1 MKMKKKLFIIGIG
14 GLTGHKIAQL
24 AKNNYELFGSY
35 NNRNPKFEFVDQYHL
50 DLKDFNKFEETINK
64 INPDFIIN
72 TSGINN
78 VDYCEDNK
86 ELAFKINT
94 NLVEQL
100 TNFCKVKNIKLI
112 QLSTDSVFDGNKIE
126 SYTEEDIPNP
136 INVYGETKYQA
147 EKIVLTNPKNLVIR
161 ASVLYGW
168 LPKKLTLTPSSSMK
182 SINFSQWLISK
193 LENNETVQIVQDEYS
208 SPIIV
213 DDFVKSIIHLIKTE
227 HSGIFHSGPNSKINR
242 FEFCKKIAQEFNFNS
257 ELIIPTTVK
266 QLGRKVPTGSNK
278 SLNSKKLSRTN
289 FKFLTIEESIKLL
302 KEQRLE

>member
-1 MKMKKKLFIIGIG
+1 MREKLFIIGIG
-14 GLTGHKIAQL
+14 GLTGHKIAEL
-24 AKNNYELFGSY
+24 TKNNYELFGSY
-35 NNRNPKFEFVDQYHL
+35 NNRNPKFEFVDQYNI
-50 DLKDFNKFEETINK
+50 DLVDFKKFEEIINE
-64 INPDFIIN
+64 ISPDYIIN

-94 NLVEQL
+94 NFVEQL
-100 TNFCKVKNIKLI
+100 TNFCELKNTKLI
-112 QLSTDSVFDGNKIE
+112 QLSTDSVFDGNKTE

-147 EKIVLTNPKNLVIR
+147 EKISLKNSENLVVR

-168 LPKKLTLTPSSSMK
+168 LPKILTSIPSSSMK
-182 SINFSQWLISK
+182 SINFSQWLIGE

-227 HSGIFHSGPNSKINR
+227 NSGIYHSAPNSKINR
-242 FEFCKKIAQEFNFNS
+242 FEFCKKIAQEFNFSS
-257 ELIIPTTVK
+257 ELIIPTTIK
-266 QLGRKVPTGSNK
+266 KLGRKVPTGTDK
-278 SLNSKKLSRTN
+278 SLNSEKLSSTN
-289 FKFLTIEESIKLL
+289 FKFLTIEKSIKLL
-302 KEQRLE
+302 KKQWIE

>member
-1 MKMKKKLFIIGIG
+1 MREKLFIIGIG
-14 GLTGHKIAQL
+14 GLTGHKIAEL
-24 AKNNYELFGSY
+24 TKNNYELFGSY
-35 NNRNPKFEFVDQYHL
+35 NNRNPKFEFVDQYNI
-50 DLKDFNKFEETINK
+50 DLVDFKKFEEIINE
-64 INPDFIIN
+64 ISPDYIIN

-94 NLVEQL
+94 NLVEKL
-100 TNFCKVKNIKLI
+100 TNFCKLKNIKLI
-112 QLSTDSVFDGNKIE
+112 QLSTDSVFDGNKTE

-147 EKIVLTNPKNLVIR
+147 EKISLKNSENLVVR

-168 LPKKLTLTPSSSMK
+168 LPKILTSIPSSSMK
-182 SINFSQWLISK
+182 SINFSQWLIGE

-227 HSGIFHSGPNSKINR
+227 NSGIYHSAPNSKINR

-257 ELIIPTTVK
+257 ELIVPTTIDK
-266 QLGRKVPTGSNK
+266 LGRKVPTGKNK
-278 SLNSKKLSRTN
+278 SLNSEKLSSTN
-289 FKFLTIEESIKLL
+289 FKFLTIEKSIKLL
-302 KEQRLE
+302 KKQWIE

>member
-1 MKMKKKLFIIGIG
+1 MREKLFIIGIG
-14 GLTGHKIAQL
+14 GLTGHKIAEL
-24 AKNNYELFGSY
+24 TKNNYELFGSY
-35 NNRNPKFEFVDQYHL
+35 NNRNPKFEFVDQYNI
-50 DLKDFNKFEETINK
+50 DLVDFKKFEEIINE
-64 INPDFIIN
+64 ISPDYIIN

-94 NLVEQL
+94 NLVEKL
-100 TNFCKVKNIKLI
+100 TNFCKLKNIKLI
-112 QLSTDSVFDGNKIE
+112 QLSTDSVFDGNKTE

-147 EKIVLTNPKNLVIR
+147 EKISLKNSENLVVR

-168 LPKKLTLTPSSSMK
+168 LPKILTSIQSSSMK
-182 SINFSQWLISK
+182 SINFSQWLIGK

-213 DDFVKSIIHLIKTE
+213 DDFAKSIIHLIKTE
-227 HSGIFHSGPNSKINR
+227 SSGIFHSAPNSKINR

-257 ELIIPTTVK
+257 ELIVPTTIDK
-266 QLGRKVPTGSNK
+266 LGRKVPTGKNK
-278 SLNSKKLSRTN
+278 ALNSEKLSSTN
-289 FKFLTIEESIKLL
+289 FKFLTIEKSIKLL
-302 KEQRLE
+302 KKQWIE

>member
-1 MKMKKKLFIIGIG
+1 MREKLFIIGIG
-14 GLTGHKIAQL
+14 GLTGHKIAEL
-24 AKNNYELFGSY
+24 TKNNYELFGSY
-35 NNRNPKFEFVDQYHL
+35 NNRNPKFEFVDQYNI
-50 DLKDFNKFEETINK
+50 DLVDFKKFEEIINE
-64 INPDFIIN
+64 ISPDYIIN

-94 NLVEQL
+94 NLVEKL
-100 TNFCKVKNIKLI
+100 TNFCKLKNIKLI
-112 QLSTDSVFDGNKIE
+112 QLSTDSVFDGNKTE

-147 EKIVLTNPKNLVIR
+147 EKISLKNSENLVVR

-168 LPKKLTLTPSSSMK
+168 LPKILTSIQSSSMK
-182 SINFSQWLISK
+182 SINFSQWLIGK

-227 HSGIFHSGPNSKINR
+227 NSGIYHSAPNSKINR

-257 ELIIPTTVK
+257 ELIVPTTIDK
-266 QLGRKVPTGSNK
+266 LGRKVPTGKNK
-278 SLNSKKLSRTN
+278 SLNSEKLSSTN
-289 FKFLTIEESIKLL
+289 FKFLTIEKSIKLL
-302 KEQRLE
+302 KKQWIE

>member
-1 MKMKKKLFIIGIG
+1 MREKLFIIGIG
-14 GLTGHKIAQL
+14 GLTGHKIAEL
-24 AKNNYELFGSY
+24 TKNNYELFGSY
-35 NNRNPKFEFVDQYHL
+35 NNRNPKFEFVDQYNT
-50 DLKDFNKFEETINK
+50 DLVDFKKFEEIINE
-64 INPDFIIN
+64 ISPDYIIN

-94 NLVEQL
+94 NFVEQL
-100 TNFCKVKNIKLI
+100 TNFCELKNTKLI
-112 QLSTDSVFDGNKIE
+112 QLSTDSVFDGNKTE

-147 EKIVLTNPKNLVIR
+147 EKISLKNSENLVVR

-168 LPKKLTLTPSSSMK
+168 LPKILTSIPSSSMK
-182 SINFSQWLISK
+182 SINFSQWLIGE

-227 HSGIFHSGPNSKINR
+227 NSGIYHSAPNSKINR
-242 FEFCKKIAQEFNFNS
+242 FEFCKKIAQEFNFSS
-257 ELIIPTTVK
+257 ELIIPTTIK
-266 QLGRKVPTGSNK
+266 KLGRKVPTGTNK
-278 SLNSKKLSRTN
+278 SLNSEKLSSTN
-289 FKFLTIEESIKLL
+289 FKFLTIEKSIKLL
-302 KEQRLE
+302 KKQWIE

>member
-1 MKMKKKLFIIGIG
+1 MREKLFIIGIG
-14 GLTGHKIAQL
+14 GLTGHKIAEL
-24 AKNNYELFGSY
+24 TKNNYELFGSY
-35 NNRNPKFEFVDQYHL
+35 NNRNPKFEFVDQYNI
-50 DLKDFNKFEETINK
+50 DLVDFKKFEEIINE
-64 INPDFIIN
+64 ISPDYIIN

-94 NLVEQL
+94 NFVEQL
-100 TNFCKVKNIKLI
+100 TNFCELKNTKLI
-112 QLSTDSVFDGNKIE
+112 QLSTDSVFDGNKTE

-147 EKIVLTNPKNLVIR
+147 EKISLKNSENLVVR

-168 LPKKLTLTPSSSMK
+168 LPKILTSIPSSSMK
-182 SINFSQWLISK
+182 SINFSQWLIGE

-227 HSGIFHSGPNSKINR
+227 NSGIYHSAPNSKINR
-242 FEFCKKIAQEFNFNS
+242 FEFCKKIAQEFNFSS
-257 ELIIPTTVK
+257 ELIIPTTIK
-266 QLGRKVPTGSNK
+266 KLGRKVPTGTNK
-278 SLNSKKLSRTN
+278 SLNSEKLSSTN
-289 FKFLTIEESIKLL
+289 FKFLTIEKSIKLL
-302 KEQRLE
+302 KKQWIE